1 MYINPTWNFRQISCN
16 LKALKHQ
23 YQGVL
28 ASFSIVREE
37 NAFILATRNTIYSM
51 NLDEFQKD
59 RVWEYING
67 DIYPDDTFILFG
79 FFEDEEED

>member
-1 MYINPTWNFRQISCN
+1 MNINPTWNFRQISRK
-16 LKALKHQ
+16 LRTLKHE
-23 YQGVL
+23 YNRVL

-37 NAFILATRNTIYSM
+37 NAFILATRNAIYSM